1 MENKFWTN
9 EEEQLLK
16 DKYGKWY
23 LKTIAEE
30 LNRSEQ
36 SVRMKA
42 YKLGLVKSS
51 HRFDFTNDEI
61 DFIVENYPVRST
73 REVAEKVHCSE
84 AKVYSFARSMKLVKK
99 TREVIW
105 SEEDIEYL
113 KKHLDSPY
121 AELEKVLE
129 KSTERI
135 KSKIKDLGLKKR
147 RPSSWTTVQDAFL
160 EENLNKLPVEE
171 LVAQLG
177 KSKSVIKKRCREL
190 KLKDAYF
197 LDHEWNEEQE
207 RLLIDSHG
215 VMTISEVCKKI
226 GRTYDSIR
234 SKKVKLGLSTKY
246 EDLPEH
252 ESLVVRLVEKGCY
265 VEEIAKETGF
275 TIKALL
281 RYGFENNISIKSS
294 PKNLSAEIR
303 AIRYGFEDPI
313 SFKTKAE
320 KKALTLADWW
330 KYWALT
336 FRFES
341 IAERTKQKYYFMY
354 CNLFESRLGKMKLKD
369 IQRSD
374 LQEYFNVYGVN
385 RSKQTVQ
392 TSLQFLKSCFQDAMG
407 DGLVEYN
414 PAANIKLVY
423 KEQKLSPMELKKK
436 REEKKWLEID
446 EYQRFKRHLILQIQ
460 KSLYNPP
467 GTGGAISVQSAM
479 MIILVALKTGMR
491 FGEILGL
498 TRDDILKETSELNVD
513 KTWGYRK
520 SKDMNQFLLTKNSAS
535 IRKVAVDPELMI
547 MLELF
552 TRWQD
557 EHKQDTVENTLF
569 VGRGENTNVYNPNIN
584 NRLANMLKEIDI
596 KPISVHKLRHTQAS
610 YLMAK
615 KVPIEVVAKRLGHA
629 DTNMIRKTYGHL
641 LKETEE
647 KGTSMIL
654 GLI

>member
-30 LNRSEQ
+30 LNRTEQ

-42 YKLGLVKSS
+42 YTLGLVKSS

-113 KKHLDSPY
+113 KKHLDAPY

-171 LVAQLG
+171 LVEQLG

-246 EDLPEH
+246 DDLPEH

-303 AIRYGFEDPI
+303 AIRYGFEDSV

-354 CNLFESRLGKMKLKD
+354 CNLFESKLGKMKLKD

-374 LQEYFNVYGVN
+374 LQEYFNAYGVN

-467 GTGGAISVQSAM
+467 ETSGAISVQSAM

-552 TRWQD
+552 ARWQD

-569 VGRGENTNVYNPNIN
+569 VGLGENTNVYNSNIN

-615 KVPIEVVAKRLGHA
+615 KVPIEVVAKRLGHT